1 MRLQE
6 KAPVVSYALPGSS
19 SPWRVALDPDWP
31 SACAGAL
38 GSACRDPGH
47 PVCVHISAVG
57 FIRRVGRLCS
67 RAGVASGCR
76 AQSSQLWGD
85 GRPSR
90 RRHPPRKTAASPHL
104 RPWHPPTTWMTSVL
118 SCKTHMLL
126 IYCLM
131 SALVLSLYL

>member
-47 PVCVHISAVG
+47 PVCVHVPAVG

-67 RAGVASGCR
+67 QGGAAFLPGQHGLWLQGTELPAMVRRA
-76 AQSSQLWGD
+76 AQQAPSS
-85 GRPSR
+85 SR
-90 RRHPPRKTAASPHL
+90 KDSCFSTPEALAPPR
-104 RPWHPPTTWMTSVL
+104 PTPR
-118 SCKTHMLL
+118 
-126 IYCLM
+126 
-131 SALVLSLYL
+131 